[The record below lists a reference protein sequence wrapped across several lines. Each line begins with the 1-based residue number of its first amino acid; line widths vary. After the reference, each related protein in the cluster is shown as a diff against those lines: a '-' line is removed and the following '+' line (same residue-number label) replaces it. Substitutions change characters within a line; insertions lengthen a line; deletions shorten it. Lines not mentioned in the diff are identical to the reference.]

1 MSDYIVKIG
10 QSPESSRVMWFWEVG
25 MPRGERNPKTGLYP
39 PRWWRSGCAFTRWG
53 AKRQAM
59 RAIKRAEAPTK
70 RETFTVGG
78 EA

>member
-1 MSDYIVKIG
+1 MSEYIVEIE
-10 QSPESSRVMWFWEVG
+10 QDLEIARFAWFWWVQTPLG
-25 MPRGERNPKTGLYP
+25 GP
-39 PRWWRSGCAFTRWG
+39 PMWSANGCTFTRWG
-53 AKRQAM
+53 AKRQAL